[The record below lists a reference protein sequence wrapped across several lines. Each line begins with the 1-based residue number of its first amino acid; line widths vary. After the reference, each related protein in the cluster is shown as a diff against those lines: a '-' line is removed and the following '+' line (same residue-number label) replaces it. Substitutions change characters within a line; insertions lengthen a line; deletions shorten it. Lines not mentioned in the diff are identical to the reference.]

1 MRSRSTLRYIG
12 INAERPTRW
21 ARKVTGGL
29 RLSVKVP
36 REITHESRLA
46 DCEPVLDR
54 FLGEV
59 DGLGKK
65 LGALLVQLP
74 GSFHFDTEVVDAF
87 LARLTRHGNA
97 RIAHDDAWL
106 ERLRHRMTWWLTRA
120 RSVWCIFDNT
130 AAFAATE
137 NALALKQALALTP
150 REA

>member
-1 MRSRSTLRYIG
+1 MAYIG
-12 INAERPTRW
+12 TAGWNIPKQHAQRFASHGSHLERYAATFNAVEINSSFYRHHRRETYERW
-21 ARKVTGGL
+21 ARTVPGGF
-29 RLSVKVP
+29 RFSVKVP

-87 LARLTRHGNA
+87 LARLTRHGKLVHA
-97 RIAHDDAWL
+97 L
-106 ERLRHRMTWWLTRA
+106 RA
-120 RSVWCIFDNT
+120 RRESGADPER
-130 AAFAATE
+130 AM
-137 NALALKQALALTP
+137 AL
-150 REA
+150 